1 MANTKSAKKAI
12 RVSQRKRQFNIPV
25 ISKIRTVQKKARIA
39 VEKVTTE
46 NNVENVTAAKS
57 AIIAFEKEIKKG
69 VTKNII
75 KLNTASRRVS
85 RLFSSLKKAQN
96 QKIQKKEVKA

>member
-57 AIIAFEKEIKKG
+57 AIIAFEKEIKRLYQSNSELELYKNHRYYLGIKKRAKG
-69 VTKNII
+69 
-75 KLNTASRRVS
+75 LN
-85 RLFSSLKKAQN
+85 N
-96 QKIQKKEVKA
+96 

>member
-12 RVSQRKRQFNIPV
+12 RVSQRKRQINIPV

-39 VEKVTTE
+39 VEKVSNDNNSE
-46 NNVENVTAAKS
+46 NIAAAKV
-57 AIIAFEKEIKKG
+57 AIVNFEKEIKKG

-85 RLFSSLKKAQN
+85 KLFTNLKKV
-96 QKIQKKEVKA
+96 QKTA